1 MMPNVSFSVVIANY
15 NYERFVGQAIE
26 SALSQDWPR
35 LEVIVVDD
43 GSSDDSAT
51 VIRAFGNRITAVF
64 KENGGQREANNTGFQ
79 RSSGDVVIFLDA
91 DDVLVP
97 GALGAIAQVW
107 RPGLSKVQVQMQRVD
122 ALKRPIRN
130 IIPKIPA
137 GLSPEA
143 IRQWAW
149 TTSEYPSPPGSGNA
163 WSRSFLEQIFPLDAS
178 HDSFTD
184 STCIAM
190 APYVGDVET
199 IAKPLV
205 LYRMHGGND
214 SAMSANHTNFRREIV
229 RAIKRHTAACEAC
242 AMVGRTPP
250 PMNTLFRGPHL
261 LQLRIAS
268 LRLTPDQHPLPGDSR
283 PRALLDA
290 LMFPFR
296 SNFEQTRFRVLVAGW
311 SVLTLLAPRKLASAL
326 IRKRF
331 I

>member
-26 SALSQDWPR
+26 SALQQDWSQ

-43 GSSDDSAT
+43 GSTDGSAS
-51 VIRAFGNRITAVF
+51 VIRSFGDRITAVF

-79 RSSGDVVIFLDA
+79 YSTGDVVIFLDA

-97 GALGAIAQVW
+97 GAVRSIAEVW

-122 ALKRPIRN
+122 VQQRPIRN
-130 IIPKIPA
+130 VIPKIPA
-137 GLSPEA
+137 GLSPET
-143 IRQWAW
+143 IRRWAW
-149 TTSEYPSPPGSGNA
+149 ATSEYPSPPGSGNA
-163 WSRSFLEQIFPLDAS
+163 WSRRFLEKIFPLDAS

-214 SAMSANHTNFRREIV
+214 SAMSANEANFRREIV
-229 RAIKRHTAACEAC
+229 RAIKRHAAACKAC
-242 AMVGRTPP
+242 TMVGRTPP
-250 PMNTLFRGPHL
+250 PASTLFRGPHL

-283 PRALLDA
+283 PRALLDE
-290 LMFPFR
+290 LIFPFR
-296 SNFEQTRFRVLVAGW
+296 SNFEQAKFRILVAGW
-311 SVLTLLAPRKLASAL
+311 SILTLLAPRKVASLL

>member
-1 MMPNVSFSVVIANY
+1 MMSNVSFSVVIANY
-15 NYERFVGQAIE
+15 NYGRFVGQAIE

-43 GSSDDSAT
+43 GSTDDSAA
-51 VIRAFGNRITAVF
+51 VIRAYGDRITAVF
-64 KENGGQREANNTGFQ
+64 KQNGGQREANNVGFQ
-79 RSSGDVVIFLDA
+79 RSTGDVVIFLDA
-91 DDVLVP
+91 DDLLVP
-97 GALGAIAQVW
+97 GAVRAIAAVW

-122 ALKRPIRN
+122 AQTRPIRN
-130 IIPKIPA
+130 IIPKVPA
-137 GLSPEA
+137 ALSPEA
-143 IRQWAW
+143 IRRWAY

-163 WSRSFLEQIFPLDAS
+163 WSRGFLEKIFPLDAS

-214 SAMSANHTNFRREIV
+214 SAMSANDANFRREIA
-229 RAIKRHTAACEAC
+229 RAIKRHAAACKAC
-242 AMVGRTPP
+242 AMVGLAPP
-250 PMNTLFRGPHL
+250 PLSTLFRGPHL

-268 LRLTPDQHPLPGDSR
+268 LRLSPDQHPLPGDSR
-283 PRALLDA
+283 HRALFDA
-290 LMFPFR
+290 LVFPFR
-296 SNFEQTRFRVLVAGW
+296 SSFEQTGFRILVAGW
-311 SVLTLLAPRKLASAL
+311 SILTLLAPRKVASAL